1 MKAKENERVVRA
13 LRLPLL
19 KRKENNIVAFFFGSR
34 PNPPCG
40 WKMRLIGVQ
49 LVEPFPRQAKLI
61 TGFVESR
68 DQFHTTTNQRGH
80 EQTGGGKREAPV
92 GYLQLDSRT

>member
-1 MKAKENERVVRA
+1 MVAPPLVLFWCVSSRHCQ
-13 LRLPLL
+13 LPHC
-19 KRKENNIVAFFFGSR
+19 G
-34 PNPPCG
+34 G